1 MINLIPPEARKNVM
15 IEYWVRA
22 LSVGLVL
29 VSMAL
34 LVVAVLLLPPYV
46 LLNGLVTTKQMSLDE
61 TEEKTREY
69 DISAKSLV
77 QATTLARQVVEG
89 DRAPSFTNLVAVI
102 EAARDPE
109 LVAIE
114 GYDFSLVGEQAAPV
128 IVTGNA
134 TTRQSLADFRDRL
147 VVSDDIMAVD
157 LPLSNLAKD
166 RDLPF
171 SLTVTFASTTTP

>member
-1 MINLIPPEARKNVM
+1 M

-22 LSVGLVL
+22 VSVGLVL
-29 VSMAL
+29 ASAAL

-46 LLNGLVTTKQMSLDE
+46 LLNGLVSTKQASLDE
-61 TEEKTREY
+61 TKEKTSEY

-77 QATTLARQVVEG
+77 QATALARLVVEG
-89 DRAPSFTNLVAVI
+89 DRTPSFTNLVAVI
-102 EAARDPE
+102 EAARDPA
-109 LVAIE
+109 LVTIE
-114 GYDFSLVGEQAAPV
+114 GYDFSLVDGQATPV
-128 IVTGNA
+128 IVSGNA
-134 TTRQSLADFRDRL
+134 LTRQSLADFRDRL
-147 VVSDDIMAVD
+147 VASERVTAVD